1 MSPSMTEPNE
11 QPNLDDVMT
20 PTERT
25 HPDHH
30 EHAKSPKHVD
40 EDELARRTQQ
50 ERDEVAAEE

>member
-1 MSPSMTEPNE
+1 MTEPNE
-11 QPNLDDVMT
+11 QPDLDDVMT